1 MKKSIFI
8 ITGAFLVS
16 VVLCSQQLNAQEKTQ
31 QEKEKE
37 AKLQQIIDQQKK
49 AMQEQEMKTQ
59 QIEQV
64 LREAERNMSRG
75 NEAIDTYVRSSRGR
89 SSGNYEPFVV
99 TPNMNFQFF
108 GGGEDAERTTWDFT
122 RNVKEST
129 FSKQYSFDV
138 EKSVGNVVMSVTGDC
153 KAGEIRVQIIMPGGK
168 TYSDIL
174 IDEFGNLNWRKSFK
188 ISDEENTDKTGEW
201 QFKINAKKASGYFR
215 IFLQTF

>member
-1 MKKSIFI
+1 MKKVVLI
-8 ITGAFLVS
+8 ITGVFLIS
-16 VVLCSQQLNAQEKTQ
+16 AVLFSQQTNTQEKTQ

-49 AMQEQEMKTQ
+49 AMREQEMRTQ
-59 QIEQV
+59 EIEQA
-64 LREAERNMSRG
+64 LRQSERNASRSG
-75 NEAIDTYVRSSRGR
+75 DAMDSYTRSSGTRP
-89 SSGNYEPFVV
+89 SGNYEPFIV

-108 GGGEDAERTTWDFT
+108 GSGGDSERTTWDFT

-138 EKSVGNVVMSVTGDC
+138 EKTVGNVVMSVTGNC
-153 KAGEIRVQIIMPGGK
+153 KAGEIRVQIIMPTGK

-188 ISDEENTDKTGEW
+188 ISDEDNTDKAGEW
-201 QFKINAKKASGYFR
+201 LFKINAKDASGYFR